1 MDENNQKVK
10 VIVEDSS
17 DDGLYSNSESSTDD
31 PVSGSNPNNVT
42 SDAVIDDTDEFVS
55 GTVENLSFEES
66 PRQDISFNVALLF
79 VASMIVG
86 LLIFGSLS
94 RKWHA

>member
-1 MDENNQKVK
+1 MDENNQKIQ
-10 VIVEDSS
+10 VIVEDSQ
-17 DDGLYSNSESSTDD
+17 DDGLYSNSESSAGD
-31 PVSGSNPNNVT
+31 PVSGSNPNYVT
-42 SDAVIDDTDEFVS
+42 PDAVTDDTDEYVT
-55 GTVENLSFEES
+55 GTVEDSAFEEA